1 MQKLSVLVNYVI
13 DQYMQILQAKTRKI
27 CEILSKKIGIGEGE
41 IYKETQGWEKREQK
55 WTFHPPTFQPP
66 KSHSLFL
73 PPMSLS
79 LSHHVSLSLS
89 LSLFLTP
96 VCVSIFLPP
105 CLSLSLSTPFSLS
118 PTLSLSLSPHPF
130 LSPTAF
136 SLSLSLSASSI
147 SLSICP
153 TPLSVCRYQFV
164 SFSIL
169 FFNCVMQKKSGI
181 CKRVKIFN

>member
-1 MQKLSVLVNYVI
+1 MNMQKLSVLVNYVI
-13 DQYMQILQAKTRKI
+13 DQYIHILQAKTRKI

-89 LSLFLTP
+89 HSCLCFYLSSTLSLSISLHPFLSFSHP
-96 VCVSIFLPP
+96 
-105 CLSLSLSTPFSLS
+105 LSLSLSLPTPF
-118 PTLSLSLSPHPF
+118 F
-130 LSPTAF
+130 LPPP
-136 SLSLSLSASSI
+136 SLSLSLSLSFRHLYFSFYLSHP
-147 SLSICP
+147 SLCLS
-153 TPLSVCRYQFV
+153 LSVC
-164 SFSIL
+164 L
-169 FFNCVMQKKSGI
+169 FFNFI
-181 CKRVKIFN
+181 L

>member
-13 DQYMQILQAKTRKI
+13 DQYIHILQAKTRKI

-79 LSHHVSLSLS
+79 LSHHVSLSL
-89 LSLFLTP
+89 FLTP

-105 CLSLSLSTPFSLS
+105 CLSLSLSTLSLFL
-118 PTLSLSLSPHPF
+118 PPSLSLSPHPF

-136 SLSLSLSASSI
+136 SLSLSATSI

>member
-13 DQYMQILQAKTRKI
+13 DQYIYILQAKTRKI
-27 CEILSKKIGIGEGE
+27 CEILSKKTGIGERE

-55 WTFHPPTFQPP
+55 WAFQPP
-66 KSHSLFL
+66 KSHSFSHKCLSLFL
-73 PPMSLS
+73 SPTM
-79 LSHHVSLSLS
+79 SLSLS
-89 LSLFLTP
+89 LSFSLLFVFLSFCTL
-96 VCVSIFLPP
+96 SLFLPP
-105 CLSLSLSTPFSLS
+105 FFCLSPPLSLF
-118 PTLSLSLSPHPF
+118 LSLP
-130 LSPTAF
+130 
-136 SLSLSLSASSI
+136 SLSLSATSI

-153 TPLSVCRYQFV
+153 TLLSVSLYQFV

>member
-13 DQYMQILQAKTRKI
+13 DQYIHILQAKTRKI
-27 CEILSKKIGIGEGE
+27 CEILSKKTEIGERE

-79 LSHHVSLSLS
+79 LSHHVSLSL
-89 LSLFLTP
+89 FLTP

-118 PTLSLSLSPHPF
+118 PTLSLSLPTPF
-130 LSPTAF
+130 FLPPP
-136 SLSLSLSASSI
+136 SLSISLSATSI

-153 TPLSVCRYQFV
+153 TPLSVSRYQFV